1 MDERVEVGR
10 QCMLRLDLE
19 LPALVDEMDDG
30 AARAYGAVP
39 ERLYF
44 IGSDGC
50 VVYKGGVGPIY
61 FKPLEWESAIEDYLR
76 RNR

>member
-10 QCMLRLDLE
+10 ECMLRLDLE

-30 AARAYGAVP
+30 AARAYGAIP

-44 IGSDGC
+44 IGRDGR
-50 VVYKGGVGPIY
+50 VEYKGGVGPIY

-76 RNR
+76 RNG